1 MTTNNKIHYAE
12 IAKRFPQNGNTE
24 ELSNPAIRLYGH
36 RFYAD
41 QTPTEYLSEFLLVLS
56 SPKNEQNE
64 GAYDI
69 SVYEEIDQEK
79 SFSYYSKNHVA
90 LKLFTFFPYSK
101 LETRHRAHRQTYLDI
116 LKKIEE
122 CVVND
127 IKKDKEETVQLI
139 QSLLNGFIGV
149 SKNRTWVTYT
159 FLPISSKLLAHEVTW
174 EHPKAIKKKHEV
186 IDWMSSKKFF
196 DENTRNFLG
205 RGGELLFLQLANLFS
220 EHEHPE
226 IKSMINR
233 DEYKHISKI
242 NLSELKKGLESNL
255 KNLLEESVAPI
266 NQLIGLIEE
275 KLDDYQLNENRKRL
289 KLAWIPK
296 ASRIEAL
303 LFAIEMDN
311 LCSSHLY
318 ALEKLELLQIL
329 VCMHVLRSLCFQ
341 ARRIDE
347 KTEKTP
353 GFIGNYA
360 WITCDPNSASDEPT
374 RKIAQSSFTQIDA
387 MLYRVLRSEILY
399 RNGQKTSE
407 KDLKNGDHNGHNHF
421 RKFSKEIGL
430 VIPIKGQGQRFT
442 LNQNLLRFLV
452 AALIKPGERVRLTV
466 FYQRVFAHYGIALG
480 GHELTTALTWIG
492 HESGGTSYAVSSSTA
507 WIEEALQQG
516 GFLVELSDAVSIVHN
531 PA

>member
-1 MTTNNKIHYAE
+1 VTTNNKIHYAE
-12 IAKRFPQNGNTE
+12 IVTQFPPNENTE
-24 ELSNPAIRLYGH
+24 ELSNPAIRLYGR

-41 QTPTEYLSEFLLVLS
+41 QTPTEYLSEFLLVFS
-56 SPKNEQNE
+56 SPKNKQNE
-64 GAYDI
+64 GAYNI
-69 SVYEEIDQEK
+69 SIYEESDQEK
-79 SFSYYSKNHVA
+79 SFFYYSKNHAA

-101 LETRHRAHRQTYLDI
+101 LETRHRVHRQTYLDI
-116 LKKIEE
+116 LKEIEK
-122 CVVND
+122 CVVSD
-127 IKKDKEETVQLI
+127 IKQDKEEIIQLI
-139 QSLLNGFIGV
+139 QSLLNGFVGV

-174 EHPKAIKKKHEV
+174 EHPKALKKKDEV
-186 IDWMSSKKFF
+186 IDWMSSKNFF

-226 IKSMINR
+226 IKSMMNR
-233 DEYKHISKI
+233 DEYKHISKT
-242 NLSELKKGLESNL
+242 NLGELKKGLESNL

-266 NQLIGLIEE
+266 NQLIDLIEE
-275 KLDDYQLNENRKRL
+275 KLDSYQLNENRKPL
-289 KLAWIPK
+289 KLGWVPK
-296 ASRIEAL
+296 ETRIEAL
-303 LFAIEMDN
+303 LFAVEMDN

-347 KTEKTP
+347 KTEKTL

-360 WITCDPNSASDEPT
+360 WITCDPNSANNEPT
-374 RKIAQSSFTQIDA
+374 RKIAQNSFTQIDA
-387 MLYRVLRSEILY
+387 MLYRVLRSEIIY
-399 RNGQKTSE
+399 KKEDDPAG
-407 KDLKNGDHNGHNHF
+407 KDLKNGDHNGYKHF
-421 RKFSKEIGL
+421 RKFSKAIGL

-480 GHELTTALTWIG
+480 GQELTTALTWIG
-492 HESGGTSYAVSSSTA
+492 HASGGTSYAVSSSTA

-516 GFLVELSDAVSIVHN
+516 GFLVELSDAVSMVHN